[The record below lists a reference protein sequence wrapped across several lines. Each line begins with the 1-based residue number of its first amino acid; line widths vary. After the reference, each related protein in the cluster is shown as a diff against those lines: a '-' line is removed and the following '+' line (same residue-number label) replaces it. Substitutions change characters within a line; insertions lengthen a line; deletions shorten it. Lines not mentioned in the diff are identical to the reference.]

1 MSDPKAI
8 KKRILTDVE
17 KQVDALI
24 ESSEGSPRSLYE
36 LEKEIVKIGEQ
47 AKKRIAEEI
56 IKYQQ
61 EKSIKKKLPE
71 MRQAALQQ
79 RIATQENI
87 KSLRDD

>member
-8 KKRILTDVE
+8 KKRILDDVE
-17 KQVDALI
+17 KRVDALI
-24 ESSEGSPRSLYE
+24 ESSDGVPRSLYD

-61 EKSIKKKLPE
+61 EKNVKKKAV
-71 MRQAALQQ
+71 RNAAG
-79 RIATQENI
+79 RSTTKDCAPG
-87 KSLRDD
+87 KY

>member
-61 EKSIKKKLPE
+61 EKSIKKKTA
-71 MRQAALQQ
+71 RNAAG
-79 RIATQENI
+79 RSTT
-87 KSLRDD
+87 KDCDPGKY